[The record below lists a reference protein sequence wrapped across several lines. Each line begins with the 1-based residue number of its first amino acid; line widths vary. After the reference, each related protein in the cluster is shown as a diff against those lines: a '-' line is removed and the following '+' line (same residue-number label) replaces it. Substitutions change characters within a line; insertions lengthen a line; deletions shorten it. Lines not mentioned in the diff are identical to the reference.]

1 MAGPT
6 CTTTPV
12 HRFMACGIA
21 GLSVAVDSLSAV
33 RHARVKVIRDATGL
47 AVDYEVEGDYPA
59 YGNNDDRADA
69 IATDLVTSLHGQG
82 GDSLPASR
90 HPRAGSGADGAGA
103 RAVPGARPAGT
114 VNAVGPIGP
123 GPSARDRTGSA
134 IGGFRQRETR
144 SERNKEHPMA
154 DGEQPGPDNPIRVF
168 LLDDHEVVR
177 RGVHDLLDDEPDI
190 TVVGE
195 AANVEQALVRVPALR
210 PQVAVLD
217 VRLPDGDGVTVCREL
232 RSRMP
237 ELACLMLT
245 SFDDEEALL
254 DSIMAGAS
262 GYVLKQIQGSDLV
275 SAVRTV
281 AAGQSLLDPSA
292 TAKVMARLRQ
302 GQEPEPEP
310 DALPGLTERER
321 EILAL
326 IGEGLTNRQIG
337 QRLYLAEKTVKNH
350 ISRLLAKLGVERRIQ
365 AAVIATQ
372 AQDRLKQDG
381 H

>member
-1 MAGPT
+1 M
-6 CTTTPV
+6 
-12 HRFMACGIA
+12 
-21 GLSVAVDSLSAV
+21 
-33 RHARVKVIRDATGL
+33 
-47 AVDYEVEGDYPA
+47 
-59 YGNNDDRADA
+59 
-69 IATDLVTSLHGQG
+69 
-82 GDSLPASR
+82 
-90 HPRAGSGADGAGA
+90 ADGA
-103 RAVPGARPAGT
+103 
-114 VNAVGPIGP
+114 
-123 GPSARDRTGSA
+123 
-134 IGGFRQRETR
+134 
-144 SERNKEHPMA
+144 
-154 DGEQPGPDNPIRVF
+154 QPGPDNPIRVF

-177 RGVHDLLDDEPDI
+177 RGVHDLLNDEPDI

-195 AANVEQALVRVPALR
+195 AATVEQALIRVPALR

-232 RSRMP
+232 RSQMP

-262 GYVLKQIQGSDLV
+262 GYVLKQIKGSDLV

-292 TAKVMARLRQ
+292 TAKLMARLRQ

-310 DALPGLTERER
+310 DALPGLTDRER

-372 AQDRLKQDG
+372 AQDRAKQQG

>member
-1 MAGPT
+1 MA
-6 CTTTPV
+6 
-12 HRFMACGIA
+12 
-21 GLSVAVDSLSAV
+21 D
-33 RHARVKVIRDATGL
+33 
-47 AVDYEVEGDYPA
+47 
-59 YGNNDDRADA
+59 
-69 IATDLVTSLHGQG
+69 
-82 GDSLPASR
+82 
-90 HPRAGSGADGAGA
+90 
-103 RAVPGARPAGT
+103 
-114 VNAVGPIGP
+114 
-123 GPSARDRTGSA
+123 
-134 IGGFRQRETR
+134 
-144 SERNKEHPMA
+144 SERT
-154 DGEQPGPDNPIRVF
+154 DPDSPIRVF

-177 RGVHDLLDDEPDI
+177 RGVHDLLNDEPDI

-195 AANVEQALVRVPALR
+195 AGTVEQALVRVPALR

-237 ELACLMLT
+237 DLACLMLT

-262 GYVLKQIQGSDLV
+262 GYVLKQIKGADLV

-292 TAKVMARLRQ
+292 TARLMARLRAGDQ
-302 GQEPEPEP
+302 PKEEP

-337 QRLYLAEKTVKNH
+337 QRLFLAEKTVKNH

-372 AQDRLKQDG
+372 AQAQTRDRPKDEG
-381 H
+381 R

>member
-1 MAGPT
+1 MT
-6 CTTTPV
+6 
-12 HRFMACGIA
+12 
-21 GLSVAVDSLSAV
+21 
-33 RHARVKVIRDATGL
+33 
-47 AVDYEVEGDYPA
+47 
-59 YGNNDDRADA
+59 
-69 IATDLVTSLHGQG
+69 
-82 GDSLPASR
+82 
-90 HPRAGSGADGAGA
+90 
-103 RAVPGARPAGT
+103 
-114 VNAVGPIGP
+114 
-123 GPSARDRTGSA
+123 
-134 IGGFRQRETR
+134 
-144 SERNKEHPMA
+144 
-154 DGEQPGPDNPIRVF
+154 DGEQGSPIRVF

-177 RGVHDLLDDEPDI
+177 RGVRDLLSDEPDI
-190 TVVGE
+190 EVIGE
-195 AANVEQALVRVPALR
+195 AGTVEQALVRVPALR

-217 VRLPDGDGVTVCREL
+217 VRLPDGDGVSVCREL

-281 AAGQSLLDPSA
+281 ARGQSLLDPSA
-292 TAKVMARLRQ
+292 TARLMARLRGGPRQ
-302 GQEPEPEP
+302 QEEP
-310 DALPGLTERER
+310 DELPGLTDRER

-372 AQDRLKQDG
+372 IQDKRG
-381 H
+381 REGR

>member
-1 MAGPT
+1 MA
-6 CTTTPV
+6 
-12 HRFMACGIA
+12 
-21 GLSVAVDSLSAV
+21 D
-33 RHARVKVIRDATGL
+33 
-47 AVDYEVEGDYPA
+47 
-59 YGNNDDRADA
+59 
-69 IATDLVTSLHGQG
+69 
-82 GDSLPASR
+82 
-90 HPRAGSGADGAGA
+90 
-103 RAVPGARPAGT
+103 
-114 VNAVGPIGP
+114 
-123 GPSARDRTGSA
+123 
-134 IGGFRQRETR
+134 
-144 SERNKEHPMA
+144 SER
-154 DGEQPGPDNPIRVF
+154 PGTDNPIRVF

-195 AANVEQALVRVPALR
+195 AGTVEQALVRIPALR

-217 VRLPDGDGVTVCREL
+217 VRLPDGDGVSVCREL

-262 GYVLKQIQGSDLV
+262 GYVLKQIRGSDLV

-292 TAKVMARLRQ
+292 TAKVMARLR
-302 GQEPEPEP
+302 GEDAKEPEP

-337 QRLYLAEKTVKNH
+337 LRLYLAEKTVKNH

-372 AQDRLKQDG
+372 AQDRLENERR
-381 H
+381 

>member
-1 MAGPT
+1 
-6 CTTTPV
+6 
-12 HRFMACGIA
+12 
-21 GLSVAVDSLSAV
+21 
-33 RHARVKVIRDATGL
+33 
-47 AVDYEVEGDYPA
+47 
-59 YGNNDDRADA
+59 
-69 IATDLVTSLHGQG
+69 
-82 GDSLPASR
+82 
-90 HPRAGSGADGAGA
+90 
-103 RAVPGARPAGT
+103 
-114 VNAVGPIGP
+114 
-123 GPSARDRTGSA
+123 
-134 IGGFRQRETR
+134 
-144 SERNKEHPMA
+144 MA
-154 DGEQPGPDNPIRVF
+154 DSEQPGAGNPIRVF

-177 RGVHDLLDDEPDI
+177 RGVRDLLNDEPDI
-190 TVVGE
+190 EVIGE
-195 AANVEQALVRVPALR
+195 AGTVEQALVRVPALR

-237 ELACLMLT
+237 ELVCLMLT

-281 AAGQSLLDPSA
+281 AGGQSLLDVSA
-292 TAKVMARLRQ
+292 TTKLMARLRGDRREEEQ
-302 GQEPEPEP
+302 P
-310 DALPGLTERER
+310 DGLHGLTERER

-372 AQDRLKQDG
+372 VQDRQRPEG

>member
-1 MAGPT
+1 
-6 CTTTPV
+6 
-12 HRFMACGIA
+12 
-21 GLSVAVDSLSAV
+21 
-33 RHARVKVIRDATGL
+33 
-47 AVDYEVEGDYPA
+47 
-59 YGNNDDRADA
+59 
-69 IATDLVTSLHGQG
+69 
-82 GDSLPASR
+82 
-90 HPRAGSGADGAGA
+90 
-103 RAVPGARPAGT
+103 
-114 VNAVGPIGP
+114 
-123 GPSARDRTGSA
+123 
-134 IGGFRQRETR
+134 
-144 SERNKEHPMA
+144 MA

-177 RGVHDLLDDEPDI
+177 RGVHDLLNDEPDI

-195 AANVEQALVRVPALR
+195 AANVQQALVRVPALR
-210 PQVAVLD
+210 PHVAVLD

-232 RSRMP
+232 RSQMP

-292 TAKVMARLRQ
+292 TARLMARLRQ
-302 GQEPEPEP
+302 SQEPEPEP

-372 AQDRLKQDG
+372 AQDRLRQEG